1 MTMPQQQLQIQVPD
15 DMEQGV
21 YANLTAVWFT
31 PFEFT
36 LDFAVM
42 QPPAVDGD
50 GNPVLPAR
58 VVSRIKFPT
67 TQVFQLI
74 KAINEAMT
82 GYENT
87 FGPIEE
93 PQPKAP

>member
-1 MTMPQQQLQIQVPD
+1 
-15 DMEQGV
+15 
-21 YANLTAVWFT
+21 
-31 PFEFT
+31 
-36 LDFAVM
+36 M